1 MQEAQILTHG
11 LHWALAHLWH
21 NFALNE
27 MGTYLLNPTVHYGPP
42 ICAQSIKC
50 PIKIQLGA
58 GRTTRI
64 CWLPKNKEEMGD
76 SKRS

>member
-42 ICAQSIKC
+42 ISAQTKKGPIGSVKKNMSDQNSI
-50 PIKIQLGA
+50 
-58 GRTTRI
+58 GR
-64 CWLPKNKEEMGD
+64 WSHHKDMLVD
-76 SKRS
+76 